1 MQKTLHFGRKRVNLP
16 DKQLGSK
23 IFRILMPIKGLCNKK
38 IKEVKE
44 AKVKE
49 AKVKKIKEQ
58 RNIMIKRNLH
68 NLPYIPTSHGA
79 GMKRVLIANE
89 ETESKITQIAITELT
104 HGTTIDEHVHPDMD
118 EYFYIIE
125 KEPNTSC
132 THRSDQHANEAAMIV
147 IINETVHECA
157 KDDIIYV
164 PAGSRHRIEV
174 FSDVTIMTI
183 GVER

>member
-1 MQKTLHFGRKRVNLP
+1 MQKTLHFGRKRVILSG
-16 DKQLGSK
+16 KLLGSK

-49 AKVKKIKEQ
+49 IKEQ

-68 NLPYIPTSHGA
+68 NIPYIPTSHGA

-104 HGTTIDEHVHPDMD
+104 HGTTIDEHVHRIWMNISTLLKKSRTPLVRTAVT
-118 EYFYIIE
+118 
-125 KEPNTSC
+125 NTQM
-132 THRSDQHANEAAMIV
+132 RQ
-147 IINETVHECA
+147 
-157 KDDIIYV
+157 
-164 PAGSRHRIEV
+164 P
-174 FSDVTIMTI
+174 
-183 GVER
+183 

>member
-1 MQKTLHFGRKRVNLP
+1 MQKTLHFGRKRVILSG
-16 DKQLGSK
+16 KLLGSK

-49 AKVKKIKEQ
+49 IKEQ

-68 NLPYIPTSHGA
+68 NIPYIPTSHGA

-104 HGTTIDEHVHPDMD
+104 HGTTIQEHVHPDMD
-118 EYFYIIE
+118 EYFYII
-125 KEPNTSC
+125 KNEPNISYAHC
-132 THRSDQHANEAAMIV
+132 NDQHANEAAMIV
-147 IINETVHECA
+147 TINETIHECA